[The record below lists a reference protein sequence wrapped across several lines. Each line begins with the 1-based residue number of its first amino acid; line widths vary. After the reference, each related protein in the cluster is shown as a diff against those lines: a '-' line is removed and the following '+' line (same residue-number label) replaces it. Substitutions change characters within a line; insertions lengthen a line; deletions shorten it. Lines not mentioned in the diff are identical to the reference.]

1 MGVAVRELGLGES
14 VLGLGV
20 NERAVVRAF
29 LRSDWMSESGTGVP
43 PQASS
48 GGSGSGQSGPGQAVE
63 AMGSA
68 AAGSNLPKIISFSS
82 LVRCGD
88 EVWIEH
94 AGSLYRLRRTK
105 QDKLILTK

>member
-1 MGVAVRELGLGES
+1 M
-14 VLGLGV
+14 
-20 NERAVVRAF
+20 
-29 LRSDWMSESGTGVP
+29 SDSGTGGP
-43 PQASS
+43 AAMGPGQSDPGQS
-48 GGSGSGQSGPGQAVE
+48 DPGQSGPSPAAGESA
-63 AMGSA
+63 GA
-68 AAGSNLPKIISFSS
+68 AASLPKIIPFSS

>member
-1 MGVAVRELGLGES
+1 MADMEEAEKPS
-14 VLGLGV
+14 VP
-20 NERAVVRAF
+20 
-29 LRSDWMSESGTGVP
+29 SP
-43 PQASS
+43 
-48 GGSGSGQSGPGQAVE
+48 GSGAGCLGPGPGKQEVAAGGAPTE
-63 AMGSA
+63 AENSA
-68 AAGSNLPKIISFSS
+68 AGQPPSVLPKIISFSS

>member
-1 MGVAVRELGLGES
+1 M
-14 VLGLGV
+14 
-20 NERAVVRAF
+20 
-29 LRSDWMSESGTGVP
+29 SDSGTGGP
-43 PQASS
+43 AATGPGQSDPS
-48 GGSGSGQSGPGQAVE
+48 QSDPSQSGPSQSGPSQSGPSPAAGE
-63 AMGSA
+63 SAGA
-68 AAGSNLPKIISFSS
+68 AASLPKIIPFSS

>member
-1 MGVAVRELGLGES
+1 
-14 VLGLGV
+14 
-20 NERAVVRAF
+20 
-29 LRSDWMSESGTGVP
+29 MSESGTDGP
-43 PQASS
+43 PQALS
-48 GGSGSGQSGPGQAVE
+48 GGSGPGQFGPGHAAE
-63 AMGSA
+63 ALGSA

>member
-1 MGVAVRELGLGES
+1 MT
-14 VLGLGV
+14 
-20 NERAVVRAF
+20 
-29 LRSDWMSESGTGVP
+29 DSGTEGP
-43 PQASS
+43 AAAGPS
-48 GGSGSGQSGPGQAVE
+48 QSGPSPATGESA
-63 AMGSA
+63 GA
-68 AAGSNLPKIISFSS
+68 AASLPKIIPFSS

>member
-1 MGVAVRELGLGES
+1 
-14 VLGLGV
+14 
-20 NERAVVRAF
+20 
-29 LRSDWMSESGTGVP
+29 MSESGTGVP

-48 GGSGSGQSGPGQAVE
+48 GGSGSGQSGPGQAAE

>member
-1 MGVAVRELGLGES
+1 MAENGATDGEPRGPEGLLGSGPDRSATGSARPASVVAAGES
-14 VLGLGV
+14 
-20 NERAVVRAF
+20 
-29 LRSDWMSESGTGVP
+29 
-43 PQASS
+43 
-48 GGSGSGQSGPGQAVE
+48 
-63 AMGSA
+63 
-68 AAGSNLPKIISFSS
+68 AAGLPKIISFSS

>member
-1 MGVAVRELGLGES
+1 M
-14 VLGLGV
+14 
-20 NERAVVRAF
+20 
-29 LRSDWMSESGTGVP
+29 SDSGTGGP
-43 PQASS
+43 AAMGP
-48 GGSGSGQSGPGQAVE
+48 GQSGPGQSDSSPGAGE
-63 AMGSA
+63 SAGA
-68 AAGSNLPKIISFSS
+68 AASLPKIIPFSS

>member
-1 MGVAVRELGLGES
+1 
-14 VLGLGV
+14 
-20 NERAVVRAF
+20 
-29 LRSDWMSESGTGVP
+29 MSESGTGGP
-43 PQASS
+43 PQ
-48 GGSGSGQSGPGQAVE
+48 GGLGADGPGQFGPSRSGPTPVAGE
-63 AMGSA
+63 SAGA
-68 AAGSNLPKIISFSS
+68 AASLPKIIPFSS

>member
-1 MGVAVRELGLGES
+1 M
-14 VLGLGV
+14 
-20 NERAVVRAF
+20 
-29 LRSDWMSESGTGVP
+29 SDSGTGGP
-43 PQASS
+43 AAMGP
-48 GGSGSGQSGPGQAVE
+48 GQSGPGQSGPGQSDPSPAAGE
-63 AMGSA
+63 SAGA
-68 AAGSNLPKIISFSS
+68 AASLPKIIPFSS